1 MDSTIDLNKKW
12 RNLTFLAI
20 AELLAMALWFSA
32 SAVIPQL
39 TEVWNL
45 SDSQQS
51 WMTMSVQ
58 IGFVIGALLS
68 AILNLADRIP
78 VRLLLSA
85 CALCG
90 AMFNAAIPVFNLGPE
105 PALFLRFLTG
115 VCLAGVYPPGM
126 KLIATWSKGDRGLG
140 VGLLVGAL
148 TLGSAMPYFLN
159 AVSFGG
165 EGSGLPPWETVLITS
180 SLMAVVAAL
189 AVFFFVSAGPYLGKS
204 APFNWRFIAQAL
216 LHRPTRL
223 ANFGYLGHMWELYAM
238 WTWVPV
244 LLFAS
249 YQQAGWGAQAAYF
262 AGFGVIAIGAPG
274 ALIAGKLA
282 DRYGRTLITM
292 VSLAVSGSCALVAGM
307 FFEMPLVLT
316 VLGLIWGFA
325 VIADSAQ
332 FSVAVTELTDS
343 RYVGTALTIQTS
355 MGFLLTIFSIR
366 LIPIVVDWIGWDYAF
381 MVLAL
386 GPVFGIYSMWR
397 LRQLPEAAQMASGNR

>member
-1 MDSTIDLNKKW
+1 MEPTIDVNKKW
-12 RNLTFLAI
+12 RNLAFMAI

-45 SDSQQS
+45 SESQQS

-58 IGFVIGALLS
+58 IGFVVGALLS
-68 AILNLADRIP
+68 AVFNLADRIP
-78 VRLLLSA
+78 TRLLIA
-85 CALCG
+85 GCAFSG
-90 AMFNAAIPVFNLGPE
+90 ALFNAAIPVLKLGPDS
-105 PALFLRFLTG
+105 ALLLRFLTG
-115 VCLAGVYPPGM
+115 ICLAGVYPPGM

-148 TLGSAMPYFLN
+148 TLGSAMPYFLK

-165 EGSGLPPWETVLITS
+165 AGSGLPAWESVLIAS
-180 SLMAVVAAL
+180 SGMALVGVMV
-189 AVFFFVSAGPYLGKS
+189 VFFFVSTGPYLGKS

-244 LLFAS
+244 LILAS
-249 YQQAGWGAQAAYF
+249 YEQAGWSLQASYL

-274 ALIAGKLA
+274 AMIAGKLA
-282 DRYGRTLITM
+282 DRYGRTFITM
-292 VSLAVSGSCALVAGM
+292 LSLAVSGICALIAGM

-316 VLGLIWGFA
+316 MIGLIWGFA

-366 LIPIVVDWIGWDYAF
+366 LIPVVVDRVGWDYAF
-381 MVLAL
+381 IILAL
-386 GPVFGIYSMWR
+386 GPVFGIYNMWR
-397 LRQLPEAAQMASGNR
+397 LRQLPEAMQMASGNR